1 LKGQKELKIRAEIL
15 DLDRRDP
22 VWYEWKGKSQGGW
35 QVVPGPYNW
44 GK

>member
-35 QVVPGPYNW
+35 QVVPGLYNW